1 MIMPHGPSYIQLMT
15 IFMKDG
21 TTLTGKNPLQTLSSD
36 SIGSLPIV
44 LLDVWL
50 MRSNSQVL
58 KQLITL
64 TPPTLATSRSKLM
77 AHLFKT

>member
-15 IFMKDG
+15 TFMKDG